1 MKFLSMKNM
10 EGAQPTVGRATKP
23 HLTSLAPELKCA
35 IFQRL
40 PDVTSAK
47 SLALT
52 SSSFYHTFLDAQPV
66 LLTQV
71 LQNEI
76 TTNLLHGA
84 FAAFKASRIP
94 VWTKEAVRRLLDEY
108 SGDSMPHKSQKWKL
122 SEALHM
128 SKVHTCVEFF
138 AAEFASATL
147 SKNPTARGSNAAPSV
162 AEMIRI
168 KRILY
173 RFELYCNLFRKPH
186 HDRMIRG
193 ERNCLIQPP
202 PFGKVEQR
210 DIFFDRFSPWENEQL
225 GCIHDYLIEE
235 ITVPFNDVA
244 MHDVDWGGEYSIEW
258 VETFGDME
266 IFYKEGY
273 LLKGLEF
280 IFQLST
286 TSAYDDRHR
295 LLKSNQGSAG
305 FHLFKALTPLDS
317 LQDNGIPLE
326 EYTDEEERLYVNPP
340 FDKNEDDDIGPA
352 KAWRWAHARKSKD
365 SFYYLKSHRS
375 LRQRGYVMWDF
386 KRHVDWGMLEKAV
399 QDILVSLRPRYL
411 KWVAEQQEQTRSF
424 EERQRIYEEGGHGWW
439 APGDESKIQ
448 WPSGRRNS

>member
-1 MKFLSMKNM
+1 MA
-10 EGAQPTVGRATKP
+10 GAQPTVGITTKS
-23 HLTSLAPELKCA
+23 HFTSLAPELKCA
-35 IFQRL
+35 IFQKL

-84 FAAFKASRIP
+84 FAASKASRIP
-94 VWTKEAVRRLLDEY
+94 VWTKEAVQGFLDEY
-108 SGDSMPHKSQKWKL
+108 FGDFVPHKSQKWEL
-122 SEALHM
+122 SDALHM

-138 AAEFASATL
+138 AAEFASAAL
-147 SKNPTARGSNAAPSV
+147 SKNPTARGLNAAPSA
-162 AEMIRI
+162 AEVIRI

-173 RFELYCNLFRKPH
+173 RFELYCNLFRKPRC
-186 HDRMIRG
+186 DQMIRG
-193 ERNCLIQPP
+193 ERNCLIQPS
-202 PFGKVEQR
+202 PFGMEEQQEL
-210 DIFFDRFSPWENEQL
+210 FFNMFSPWENEQL
-225 GCIHDYLIEE
+225 GCIHDYLIEQ
-235 ITVPFNDVA
+235 ITIPFNDVA
-244 MHDVDWGGEYSIEW
+244 MHDVDWGELEVEW
-258 VETFGDME
+258 VEPFGDKE

-305 FHLFKALTPLDS
+305 FHLFKALTPPDT
-317 LQDNGIPLE
+317 LQQGGIPLE
-326 EYTDEEERLYVNPP
+326 EYTDEEERMYVNSS
-340 FDKNEDDDIGPA
+340 FDNDDDDDIGPA
-352 KAWRWAHARKSKD
+352 EAWRWAHARNTKER
-365 SFYYLKSHRS
+365 FYYLKSHRS

-386 KRHVDWGMLEKAV
+386 ERHLDCGLLEKPVA
-399 QDILVSLRPRYL
+399 DMLDSLRPDFLR
-411 KWVAEQQEQTRSF
+411 WEAEQQEQTRSF
-424 EERQRIYEEGGHGWW
+424 EERTRIWEKGGRGWW
-439 APGDESKIQ
+439 APEDESQIQ
-448 WPSGRRNS
+448 WPSNRRNS

>member
-1 MKFLSMKNM
+1 M
-10 EGAQPTVGRATKP
+10 EGGDAKRPTLGSTTKSR
-23 HLTSLAPELKCA
+23 LTSLAPELKCA
-35 IFQRL
+35 IFQNL

-52 SSSFYHTFLDAQPV
+52 SSSFYHTFLEAQSA

-76 TTNLLHGA
+76 TANLLHGA
-84 FAAFKASRIP
+84 FAAFKASKIP
-94 VWTKEAVRRLLDEY
+94 IWTQQAVREFLNEY
-108 SGDSMPHKSQKWKL
+108 FGDLIPHNSQQWNL
-122 SEALHM
+122 PEALHM
-128 SKVHTCVEFF
+128 SKVHSCVEFF
-138 AAEFASATL
+138 AAEFASAAL

-186 HDRMIRG
+186 HSRMIRG

-202 PFGKVEQR
+202 PFGKMEQR

-225 GCIHDYLIEE
+225 GCIHDYLIEV

-244 MHDVDWGGEYSIEW
+244 KHDVDWGGEFSVEW

-266 IFYKEGY
+266 IHYKGGY

-280 IFQLST
+280 IFELST
-286 TSAYDDRHR
+286 ASAYDDRHQ
-295 LLKSNQGSAG
+295 LLMSNQGSG
-305 FHLFKALTPLDS
+305 GCHLFKALSPPDL
-317 LQDNGIPLE
+317 LQNNGIPLE
-326 EYTDEEERLYVNPP
+326 DYTDEEERLYVNPP

-352 KAWRWAHARKSKD
+352 AAWRWAHARKSKD
-365 SFYYLKSHRS
+365 SFYYLNSYRS
-375 LRQRGYVMWDF
+375 LRQRGYVLWDF
-386 KRHVDWGMLEKAV
+386 RRHVDWGLLENGV
-399 QDILVSLRPRYL
+399 EDISIPLRPRYL
-411 KWVAEQQEQTRSF
+411 DWVAEQQEQTRSF
-424 EERQRIYEEGGHGWW
+424 EERQRIYEKGGHGWW
-439 APGDESKIQ
+439 AQGDESHIE
-448 WPSGRRNS
+448 WPSDRRNS